1 MFNVFNFIGNKK
13 GKAGIFMKIVKK
25 LPIILLGILSAGF
38 ISNGSIKR
46 KNPVINDKRRELV
59 FKKFN
64 CNKKIYTVN
73 YITDETVQLLDMKTY
88 KKRLLDRVVSANG
101 ERYGDENVKIHIKGS
116 HMTLTQNGRNTS
128 CFLVK

>member
-1 MFNVFNFIGNKK
+1 MNKK
-13 GKAGIFMKIVKK
+13 GKVGIFMKIVKK

-46 KNPVINDKRRELV
+46 KNPVINDKRRKLV
-59 FKKFN
+59 FKKFK

-101 ERYGDENVKIHIKGS
+101 ERYSDENVKIHIKGS

-128 CFLVK
+128 CLLVK